1 MAKPDKIDVR
11 IYKRDFRGI
20 SLEGLTELEI
30 HACAAKVDD
39 RMKQIAQETNIADSS
54 KLAIRAALELAA
66 ELQRTQNQLESLT
79 PADDKRVDGMIVK
92 LEKAVGVQA

>member
-1 MAKPDKIDVR
+1 MSKPDKIDVV

-20 SLEGLTELEI
+20 ALEGLTQLEI
-30 HACAAKVDD
+30 SSCAAKVDE

-54 KLAIRAALELAA
+54 KLAIRAALEIAA

-79 PADDKRVDGMIVK
+79 PADDKRVDGMIIK
-92 LEKAVGVQA
+92 LEKAVGVE